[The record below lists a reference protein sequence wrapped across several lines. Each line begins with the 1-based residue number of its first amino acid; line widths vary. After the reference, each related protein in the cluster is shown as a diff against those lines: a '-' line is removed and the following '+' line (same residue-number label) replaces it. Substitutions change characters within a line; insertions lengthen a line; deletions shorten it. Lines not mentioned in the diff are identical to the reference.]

1 MRILI
6 VEDDID
12 SSKILSHYLKPFGE
26 CDVALDGKQAIE
38 SVKMAF
44 EEEQPYDLIC
54 MDIMMPNL
62 NGQEA
67 LRRIRKIEQDKGIT
81 IGQGAKIVMVSALS
95 DHDNIMKSFLR
106 LCDAYIVKPIDREE
120 LVNKLKEIEL
130 LDS

>member
-12 SSKILSHYLKPFGE
+12 SSKILSHYLKQFGE
-26 CDVALDGKQAIE
+26 CDFALDGKQAIE
-38 SVKMAF
+38 CVKMAF
-44 EEEQPYDLIC
+44 EEELPYDLIC

-67 LRRIRKIEQDKGIT
+67 LRRIREIEQNKGIT

-106 LCDAYIVKPIDREE
+106 LCDAYIVKPIDKDE
-120 LVNKLKEIEL
+120 LVEKLKEIEL
-130 LDS
+130 LN